1 MKQFVKENGPMILL
15 IGFWVL
21 VALYDLAKTALTN

>member
-1 MKQFVKENGPMILL
+1 MKEFLKENGTMVML

-21 VALYDLAKTALTN
+21 MALYDLAKTALTH

>member
-1 MKQFVKENGPMILL
+1 MKENGVLVIL

-21 VALYDLAKTALTN
+21 MALYDLAKTALTH

>member
-1 MKQFVKENGPMILL
+1 MKEHGLILIL

-21 VALYDLAKTALTN
+21 MALYDLAKTALTN